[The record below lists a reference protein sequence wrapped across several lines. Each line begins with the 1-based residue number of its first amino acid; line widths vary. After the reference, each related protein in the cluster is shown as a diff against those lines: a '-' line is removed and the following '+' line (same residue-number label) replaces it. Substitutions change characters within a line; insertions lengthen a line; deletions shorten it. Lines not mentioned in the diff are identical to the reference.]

1 MCIIIYMKISK
12 DILVDKGITYVQKY
26 PYDDLAKVTKN
37 HKRHYAT
44 PDGRQVPSVTTVLSA
59 TKDMTHLH
67 AWRKRIGAEKAQQI
81 TTESANIGTVMHR
94 SLEKHV
100 KGEDRTPG
108 SNLIQQKAHKMANV
122 IIDNGLKDISEVWGS
137 EVSLHYPELYAG
149 TTDLVGVY
157 KGAPAI
163 MDFKQARKLKK
174 KEWVEDYYLQLTAY
188 ALAHNELYGT
198 DIKEGHVFMCSRDLQ
213 YQQFDLWPDEF
224 AEWESK
230 WWDRVYEYY
239 DKFA

>member
-1 MCIIIYMKISK
+1 MSLIKN
-12 DILVDKGITYVQKY
+12 KY
-26 PYDDLAKVTKN
+26 DYKEIKKKSVEGRRL
-37 HKRHYAT
+37 YAC
-44 PDGRQVPSVTTVLSA
+44 PDGNAVASVTTILDA
-59 TKDMTHLH
+59 TKDKTHLI
-67 AWRKRIGAEKAQQI
+67 AWRIRVGETKAREI
-81 TTESANIGTVMHR
+81 TTEAAGVGTRMHKY
-94 SLEKHV
+94 LEDYV
-100 KGEDRTPG
+100 ESGEWPTPG
-108 SNLIQQKAHKMANV
+108 SNPYAQQAHKMAEQV
-122 IIDNGLKDISEVWGS
+122 KEQALVDIDEIWGS
-137 EVSLHYPELYAG
+137 EVQLYHPKIYAG
-149 TTDLVGVY
+149 TTDLVGSY
-157 KGAPAI
+157 NGNACI
-163 MDFKQARKLKK
+163 MDFKQTNKPKK

>member
-1 MCIIIYMKISK
+1 MKITK
-12 DILVDKGITYVQKY
+12 DVLMDKGIVYNQKY
-26 PYDDLAKVTKN
+26 PYGELAKVTKN
-37 HKRHYAT
+37 HKRHYET

-81 TTESANIGTVMHR
+81 TTESANIGTVMHH

-108 SNLIQQKAHKMANV
+108 SNLIQQKAHTMANV
-122 IIDNGLKDISEVWGS
+122 IIDNGLKNVSEVWGS
-137 EVSLHYPELYAG
+137 EVSLYYPELYAG

-157 KGAPAI
+157 KGNPCI
-163 MDFKQARKLKK
+163 MDFKQTNKPKKL
-174 KEWVEDYYLQLTAY
+174 EWVEDYFLQLTAY
-188 ALAHNELYGT
+188 AIAHNEVHGT
-198 DIKEGHVFMCSRDLQ
+198 DIREGHIFMCSRAGE

-224 AEWESK
+224 DEWEQE
-230 WWDRVYEYY
+230 WWNRCTQYYE
-239 DKFA
+239 KNN